1 MLQKTKGATRNGH
14 SRDTGNIGHTI
25 HRAKTLQRNWQ
36 HWTHKTQG
44 EDTPEK
50 LATLGTQNTG
60 RRHSRDTGN
69 IGHTRHRAKT
79 LQRHWQHWAHKTQG
93 EDTPETLATLG
104 TQDTGRSKQKTKT
117 NKQTIIQTK
126 HTHTQHRKLKRWAI
140 RTHQKCKGEHRFN
153 HCYVCSRL

>member
-93 EDTPETLATLG
+93 AA
-104 TQDTGRSKQKTKT
+104 SKKQKQT
-117 NKQTIIQTK
+117 NKQSYKQNT
-126 HTHTQHRKLKRWAI
+126 HTHNT
-140 RTHQKCKGEHRFN
+140 E
-153 HCYVCSRL
+153 S